1 MATTSVDILFRV
13 FRTLHEML
21 HDRGYLVSQA
31 DLDMT
36 LQEFKDKYGD
46 NPSMHR
52 DTLTI
57 MAANAAGQS
66 IFVFF
71 PQEPKVGVA
80 PLRAY
85 FDRMIA
91 EGVKNAIVV
100 VQDKLSSFAK
110 QSLVAMAAKVHIE
123 QFLQSELLVNITRH
137 VLVPQHVPLTPEQ
150 KALLLEKYKVKE
162 TQLPRIQLGDP
173 VVRYFGLVRGQV
185 VKIIRPSETAGRYIT
200 YRLVS

>member
-137 VLVPQHVPLTPEQ
+137 
-150 KALLLEKYKVKE
+150 ALLLEKYKVKE